1 MCEEPCMMKKWLRK
15 TIVLLISI
23 LTLGLYVPPIHINA
37 EMDDLDKGEIS
48 PKESDYSD
56 RSTAIIEDTEP
67 ELTKT
72 TNELYRDSLVEHA
85 KEQVMVKLGD
95 KISSKI
101 EVPLTE
107 EVLPNLEL
115 VLDQVFDMVGDEKS
129 QYLVIREEPA
139 SGYGERI
146 FNLYDMSNQENIAK
160 FHVTRVKKPQ
170 DGHYFQFHYHLAN
183 DQYEEHFPIAEV
195 HWGKNTP
202 PKWMM

>member
-1 MCEEPCMMKKWLRK
+1 MKKWLRK

-23 LTLGLYVPPIHINA
+23 LTLGLYVPPIHLDA
-37 EMDDLDKGEIS
+37 EIDDVDKVEIT
-48 PKESDYSD
+48 PKEADFSE
-56 RSTAIIEDTEP
+56 RSTAIIEEEAP
-67 ELTKT
+67 ESTKS
-72 TNELYRDSLVEHA
+72 TNDLYRESLVEIA
-85 KEQVMVKLGD
+85 KEQVMIKLGD
-95 KISSKI
+95 KIASKI

-115 VLDQVFDMVGDEKS
+115 VLDHVFDMVGEEQS
-129 QYLVIREEPA
+129 QYLVISEEPA
-139 SGYGERI
+139 AGYGERI
-146 FNLYDMSNQENIAK
+146 FNLYDMSKQENIAK

-170 DGHYFQFHYHLAN
+170 DGHYFQFHYHLAD

>member
-1 MCEEPCMMKKWLRK
+1 
-15 TIVLLISI
+15 
-23 LTLGLYVPPIHINA
+23 
-37 EMDDLDKGEIS
+37 
-48 PKESDYSD
+48 
-56 RSTAIIEDTEP
+56 
-67 ELTKT
+67 
-72 TNELYRDSLVEHA
+72 
-85 KEQVMVKLGD
+85 MVKLGD
-95 KISSKI
+95 KIASKI

-129 QYLVIREEPA
+129 QFLVIREEPA